1 MKDKVA
7 DIRLVGID
15 NGCVVSVRAKNAEK
29 LRNWEKLNSPSA
41 KEDNRNSKRGDNQN
55 VRLEDTVGSRKPNE

>member
-7 DIRLVGID
+7 DIRLVGIE

-29 LRNWEKLNSPSA
+29 MRNWEKLNSPSA
-41 KEDNRNSKRGDNQN
+41 NENRKNSKRADNQFC
-55 VRLEDTVGSRKPNE
+55 RMK

>member
-29 LRNWEKLNSPSA
+29 MRNWEKLNSPSA
-41 KEDNRNSKRGDNQN
+41 NEGRKHSKRADNQF
-55 VRLEDTVGSRKPNE
+55 RKMK

>member
-41 KEDNRNSKRGDNQN
+41 NEGRKHSKRADNQF
-55 VRLEDTVGSRKPNE
+55 RRMK

>member
-7 DIRLVGID
+7 DIRMLGIE

-29 LRNWEKLNSPSA
+29 MRNWEKLNSPSA
-41 KEDNRNSKRGDNQN
+41 NEGRKHSKRADNQF
-55 VRLEDTVGSRKPNE
+55 RKMK

>member
-7 DIRLVGID
+7 DIRLVGIE

-29 LRNWEKLNSPSA
+29 LRDWEKLDSPSA
-41 KEDNRNSKRGDNQN
+41 NENRKNSKRGDNQS
-55 VRLEDTVGSRKPNE
+55 VRYR

>member
-7 DIRLVGID
+7 DIRLVGIE

-29 LRNWEKLNSPSA
+29 MRNWEKLNSPSA
-41 KEDNRNSKRGDNQN
+41 NENRKNNKRADNQF
-55 VRLEDTVGSRKPNE
+55 RRMK